1 MLRDTK
7 FAHADDSPRPA
18 EDEVALSLHADWTKE
33 EEVRAKRK
41 LVPNVSLEPA
51 AHVKRGPD

>member
-7 FAHADDSPRPA
+7 FAHADDPPRPA

-41 LVPNVSLEPA
+41 
-51 AHVKRGPD
+51 